1 MSRGPEATVTAVHAS
16 PTHQLAKATA
26 ASIELEAGIGVV
38 GDAHR
43 GPTVAHRSR
52 VGGAEPKPNLRQV
65 HLIGTE
71 LHDLL
76 AGAGF
81 TVGPGEIGE
90 NVTTTGIDL
99 LALPTGTLLRLGGTA
114 LVSVTGLRNPCRQ
127 LDGLHPGLM
136 AALMPRD
143 AGGEITRLAGVMAV
157 VIEGGTVRPGDAV
170 VAAFPPDPGS
180 PLRPV

>member
-16 PTHQLAKATA
+16 PTHQLAKDPAG
-26 ASIELEAGIGVV
+26 SIDLVAGIGVA

-52 VGGAEPKPNLRQV
+52 VGGDEPKPNLRQI
-65 HLIGTE
+65 HLIGSE
-71 LHDLL
+71 LHDLV
-76 AGAGF
+76 AEAGF
-81 TVGPGEIGE
+81 EVGPGQTGE

-143 AGGEITRLAGVMAV
+143 ADGAITRLAGVMAV
-157 VIEGGTVRPGDAV
+157 VVEAGTVKPSDAV
-170 VAAFPPDPGS
+170 VAAFPPGPGS